1 MFSNAENLGKVGSG
15 SILIKRLGDL
25 VVQIVVGAFIR
36 VELQEVFGDNDKVD
50 LGIEA
55 LGF

>member
-1 MFSNAENLGKVGSG
+1 M
-15 SILIKRLGDL
+15 RLRDL